1 MKKLISAL
9 LQIVVLVRVLPLGAL
24 ATVSRVMPEE
34 ELNRAYARFTRTEG
48 FENVQTVYLEAE
60 QLREE
65 LRYYKDQLTEASGVI
80 SECCRRLREE
90 DKLFD
95 SDRI

>member
-60 QLREE
+60 QLR
-65 LRYYKDQLTEASGVI
+65 YYKDQLTEASGVI
-80 SECCRRLREE
+80 SEYCRRLREE

>member
-9 LQIVVLVRVLPLGAL
+9 LQIVVLVRVLPLGAF

-60 QLREE
+60 QLR
-65 LRYYKDQLTEASGVI
+65 YYKDQLTEASGVI
-80 SECCRRLREE
+80 SEYCRRLREE

-95 SDRI
+95 SGRI

>member
-9 LQIVVLVRVLPLGAL
+9 LQIVVLVRVLPLGAF

-60 QLREE
+60 QLR
-65 LRYYKDQLTEASGVI
+65 YYKDQLTEASGVI
-80 SECCRRLREE
+80 SEYCRRLREE